1 MSRNISL
8 LEAAV
13 SYKQPTMESHPDILE
28 MRARHERAATTPR
41 AQAIE
46 ALGVIT
52 GLYLAA
58 SPWIAGFNG
67 FSTLAVTNLI
77 VGLSYALLMG
87 GFGHAFERT
96 HSMAWAAAALGAWT
110 IVAPWVVAGEVD
122 TTRTITN
129 NVIVGVIA
137 CLLALAAAAGA
148 NMPSGRRSRG
158 ASGYGS
164 HDTGPTER

>member
-1 MSRNISL
+1 MTHTR
-8 LEAAV
+8 
-13 SYKQPTMESHPDILE
+13 PTIESHPDIME

-58 SPWIAGFNG
+58 SPWIVGFNG
-67 FSTLAVTNLI
+67 FTTLAVTNLI
-77 VGLSYALLMG
+77 TGLAYAALMG
-87 GFGHAFERT
+87 GFGHAYERT
-96 HSMAWAAAALGAWT
+96 HSMAWAAAALGVWT
-110 IVAPWVVAGEVD
+110 IIAPWVVAGNVD

-137 CLLALAAAAGA
+137 LVLALAAASSA
-148 NMPSGRRSRG
+148 STRSDRGMRG
-158 ASGYGS
+158 ASSGYGGRTS
-164 HDTGPTER
+164 SSEGYDTRT